1 MRISMQM
8 IQNKLSLYEIVF
20 QISVQDACKYRNVR
34 LARTP
39 ECVYLQQTGED
50 VTLWGEDD
58 DYIVIKEIEVQ
69 TAFFLIQDIF
79 DFYMEWY
86 EKLLRA
92 IKEKNYQQV
101 INDASDIFKNPVLFT
116 DVNYKLIALSQQYPR
131 GSVNQEWTHLYDF
144 GYTSKR
150 VYSYFN
156 KYFSRMFSE
165 KECRVHY
172 FRSGITPQQTH
183 GFISSMVRSD
193 AYIMGRVSVME
204 YDHKI
209 SRADYD
215 ILELLAKT
223 LSSYMKWETKDEKP
237 VSFFSLI
244 TDILNGYAVDD
255 SEIAR
260 LLDYRNWSEG
270 DEYVF
275 CQISFGNIPAM
286 NYLETM
292 NRFCSEFL
300 GTGISLIYEDSIVA
314 ILNESTEKAY
324 DKLRMLRSNINEE
337 KVIIAISAPFYQ
349 LDKLQYYLKQTKYV
363 IEHSNCVKD
372 EDIFLFEQFAVSY
385 ILTSGSMIEK
395 YYAINFGIHR
405 LFRIDEQTGTDY
417 ISTLKYYLNNER
429 SVTTTAANLF
439 VHKNTLLYRMKK
451 ITDILGC
458 DLDDAYLRKYLILS
472 IDILTLFH
480 DDN

>member
-1 MRISMQM
+1 
-8 IQNKLSLYEIVF
+8 
-20 QISVQDACKYRNVR
+20 
-34 LARTP
+34 
-39 ECVYLQQTGED
+39 
-50 VTLWGEDD
+50 
-58 DYIVIKEIEVQ
+58 
-69 TAFFLIQDIF
+69 
-79 DFYMEWY
+79 
-86 EKLLRA
+86 
-92 IKEKNYQQV
+92 
-101 INDASDIFKNPVLFT
+101 
-116 DVNYKLIALSQQYPR
+116 
-131 GSVNQEWTHLYDF
+131 
-144 GYTSKR
+144 
-150 VYSYFN
+150 
-156 KYFSRMFSE
+156 
-165 KECRVHY
+165 
-172 FRSGITPQQTH
+172 
-183 GFISSMVRSD
+183 
-193 AYIMGRVSVME
+193 ME
-204 YDHKI
+204 YNHKI
-209 SRADYD
+209 SRADCD
-215 ILELLAKT
+215 ILELLART
-223 LSSYMKWETKDEKP
+223 LSSYMKWETKEEKS
-237 VSFFSLI
+237 VSCFSLI
-244 TDILNGYAVDD
+244 TDILNGYAVDS

-275 CQISFGNIPAM
+275 CQITFGNIPAI

-324 DKLRMLRSNINEE
+324 DKLRMLRGNINEE
-337 KVIIAISAPFYQ
+337 KVIIAISVPFYR
-349 LDKLQYYLKQTKYV
+349 LDKLPFYLKQTKYV
-363 IEHSNCVKD
+363 IEQSNRVKD

-439 VHKNTLLYRMKK
+439 VHKNTLMYRMKK

-458 DLDDAYLRKYLILS
+458 DLDDAYSRKYLTLS